1 MTSERRLLN
10 RKRRV
15 IKHHIPLEVSI
26 DFPGWTDWDGV
37 NLPRD
42 SAVASRRQGPPSE
55 IDAVARLITY
65 LRFHYCKQCISLYVR
80 SLLPFVLS
88 CLPTYLPDTRLS
100 RPVVHLAVIYSTRVI
115 PLRAKLFVP
124 LKATPSPR
132 RILKRLDAGIYP
144 SPTISVRAN

>member
-1 MTSERRLLN
+1 MGRGKFAGGQCRSESEAE
-10 RKRRV
+10 
-15 IKHHIPLEVSI
+15 PTE
-26 DFPGWTDWDGV
+26 
-37 NLPRD
+37 RD
-42 SAVASRRQGPPSE
+42 RC
-55 IDAVARLITY
+55 VARLITY

-100 RPVVHLAVIYSTRVI
+100 RPVVHLAVIYSTRAI

-124 LKATPSPR
+124 LKATPPTPSPR

-144 SPTISVRAN
+144 SPAISVRPFLLHPSVRFSPLLLL